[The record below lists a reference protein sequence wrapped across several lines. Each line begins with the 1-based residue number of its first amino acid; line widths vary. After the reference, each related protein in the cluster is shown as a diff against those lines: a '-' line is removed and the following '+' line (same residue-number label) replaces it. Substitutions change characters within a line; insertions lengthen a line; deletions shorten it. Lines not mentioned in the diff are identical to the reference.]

1 MLRFPALT
9 QSPRTLANSL
19 RQTQKKIKMK
29 IGYKKRQ
36 MNINLIFGLIWLVW
50 FFIGILTKDKPNWT
64 DYGWIVI
71 SAMYLSVYFYQR
83 QNKYL
88 TIENGFIKDNSPFGK
103 KINLT
108 DIKQIKKFA
117 GDYIIKTEITE
128 LTINTQVIDPNSL
141 AELNNELNK
150 LNVEWS

>member
-1 MLRFPALT
+1 
-9 QSPRTLANSL
+9 
-19 RQTQKKIKMK
+19 MK